1 MNINPQIEFYLYIIL
16 TIFVLIYIKIT
27 MLKQIG
33 KEWKKKEEG
42 GTFTAD
48 HLSPSQLNMNIDQ
61 WHYNYNVLTAAER
74 KKLPANLKMI
84 FGGLVGQG
92 TTRFNY

>member
-1 MNINPQIEFYLYIIL
+1 
-16 TIFVLIYIKIT
+16 

-33 KEWKKKEEG
+33 KEWKKKSEG

-74 KKLPANLKMI
+74 KKLPANLKMK
-84 FGGLVGQG
+84 FGGLIGQYLQILITEKLTVEELFKG
-92 TTRFNY
+92 KK

>member
-1 MNINPQIEFYLYIIL
+1 
-16 TIFVLIYIKIT
+16 

-33 KEWKKKEEG
+33 KEWKKKESG

-74 KKLPANLKMI
+74 KKLPANLKMK
-84 FGGLVGQG
+84 FGGIIGQNLQLLITEKLTVEELFKG
-92 TTRFNY
+92 KK

>member
-1 MNINPQIEFYLYIIL
+1 
-16 TIFVLIYIKIT
+16 

-74 KKLPANLKMI
+74 KKLPANLKMV
-84 FGGLVGQG
+84 FGGIIG
-92 TTRFNY
+92 TGLQDMIVHNLSVEEVIKGKK

>member
-1 MNINPQIEFYLYIIL
+1 
-16 TIFVLIYIKIT
+16 

-61 WHYNYNVLTAAER
+61 WHYKYIVLTAADR

-84 FGGLVGQG
+84 FGGLVGQALQNLITEKLTIDEVMKG
-92 TTRFNY
+92 KK

>member
-1 MNINPQIEFYLYIIL
+1 
-16 TIFVLIYIKIT
+16 

-33 KEWKKKEEG
+33 KEWRKKGSEG

-84 FGGLVGQG
+84 FGGLVGQALQDLITEKLTIEEVMKG
-92 TTRFNY
+92 KK

>member
-1 MNINPQIEFYLYIIL
+1 
-16 TIFVLIYIKIT
+16 

-74 KKLPANLKMI
+74 KKLPANLKMK
-84 FGGLVGQG
+84 FGGFIG
-92 TTRFNY
+92 TGLQDMIVHNLSVEEVIKGKK